1 MVMTT
6 AESKTAQV
14 GFGYESMGRLASLS
28 RLTNWDYSTTVNTS
42 YTLDLLDRV
51 TGITHSKVSG
61 EESVSLSQF
70 SYTYD
75 GNGRVVGSTGRR
87 VPSALPLMPMDNC

>member
-1 MVMTT
+1 MAMTT
-6 AESKTAQV
+6 EAGKYAGV
-14 GFGYESMGRLASLS
+14 GFTYDPVGRLNSIS
-28 RLTNWDYSTTVNTS
+28 RMVNGDPSTTINTS